1 MYTASNN
8 KLTDLI
14 NVFEISRASIASD
27 SYKNISFLNIRK
39 VSLNVISRRLNE
51 ENGQLIF
58 ITAFFSIFV
67 LLKDKYFML

>member
-8 KLTDLI
+8 KLTDII
-14 NVFEISRASIASD
+14 NVFEISRASD
-27 SYKNISFLNIRK
+27 SHKNISFLNIRK

-58 ITAFFSIFV
+58 ITVFFTTSV